1 MAQLFKK
8 KNNFQS
14 QAPTQ
19 TQVIMTII
27 SNSPQSE

>member
-1 MAQLFKK
+1 MGFSSLQK
-8 KNNFQS
+8 NFQI

-27 SNSPQSE
+27 SNYPQSV